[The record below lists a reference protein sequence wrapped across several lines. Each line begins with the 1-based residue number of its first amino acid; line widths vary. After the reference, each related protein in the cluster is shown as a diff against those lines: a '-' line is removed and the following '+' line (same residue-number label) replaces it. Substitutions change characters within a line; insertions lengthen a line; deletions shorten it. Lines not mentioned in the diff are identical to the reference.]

1 MISAELQ
8 TQLERYRHAA
18 YAEVDAVLDATT
30 SDEAVF
36 PLKAQA
42 AAQAGQLA
50 QREFDRLVRLV
61 RREFPHATFTRG

>member
-1 MISAELQ
+1 
-8 TQLERYRHAA
+8 
-18 YAEVDAVLDATT
+18 VLDATT